1 MTKKKKESSI
11 VFLDL
16 NQTTNITIEEEDRK
30 GPVTTIFEPSF
41 DYALLFSWLFVG
53 LFIYYY
59 ADKYNL
65 LTTIRQRVAREN

>member
-1 MTKKKKESSI
+1 MKI
-11 VFLDL
+11 LDL
-16 NQTTNITIEEEDRK
+16 NQTINITINEEDRL

-59 ADKYNL
+59 AEKYHL
-65 LTTIRQRVAREN
+65 LSNIKQRFSREN

>member
-1 MTKKKKESSI
+1 MTI
-11 VFLDL
+11 G
-16 NQTTNITIEEEDRK
+16 EEDRL

-59 ADKYNL
+59 AEKYNL
-65 LTTIRQRVAREN
+65 LSIIRQRVSREN

>member
-1 MTKKKKESSI
+1 MNFC
-11 VFLDL
+11 FLKYFAVVDL
-16 NQTTNITIEEEDRK
+16 NQTTNITIGLEDRL
-30 GPVTTIFEPSF
+30 GPVTTTFEPSF

-65 LTTIRQRVAREN
+65 FSIIHQRFSREN

>member
-1 MTKKKKESSI
+1 MN
-11 VFLDL
+11 V
-16 NQTTNITIEEEDRK
+16 TIGTEDRL
-30 GPVTTIFEPSF
+30 GPVTTVFEPSF

-65 LTTIRQRVAREN
+65 LSVIRQRFSHEN